1 MSDVY
6 RIFPKLDT
14 SNKAVRSVRTAK
26 FGKLFDKLPPDV
38 QGMARAAFESWK
50 TNPSL
55 IHFKPLESYQG
66 DIYSA
71 QIGYRHR
78 AMARKSM
85 DDQGRP
91 VYVWFFIG
99 SHETYNQLCK
109 GGRLDNE
116 IESGHKKRKIA

>member
-14 SNKAVRSVRTAK
+14 SNKALRSVRTAK

-55 IHFKPLESYQG
+55 IHFKPLEAYQG

-78 AMARKSM
+78 AMAKKAM
-85 DDQGRP
+85 
-91 VYVWFFIG
+91 YVWFFIG

-109 GGRLDNE
+109 GFNSFILT
-116 IESGHKKRKIA
+116 